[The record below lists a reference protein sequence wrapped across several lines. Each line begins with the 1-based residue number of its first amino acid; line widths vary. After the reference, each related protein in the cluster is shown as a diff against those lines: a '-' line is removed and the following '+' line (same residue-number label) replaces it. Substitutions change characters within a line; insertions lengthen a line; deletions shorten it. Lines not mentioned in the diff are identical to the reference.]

1 MKKCHRNTALLRR
14 LAIVSAVLLSCV
26 AADARLPRNS
36 EERAVARLV
45 EKHPQ
50 QGRPR
55 MTHDA
60 YLHLVARA
68 RAKDM
73 AKRNYF
79 GHTDPDGYAPN
90 RVLNLTGY
98 GLPDTYILSNNI
110 ESITAGTNYTP
121 SRAFQAWLNS
131 PPHRRHILADGQFY
145 EEQSRYGVGYAK
157 SARSRYKHYYVFL
170 SAPPSTNTLA
180 TVTKSL
186 QKLFLTKTPRQI
198 DRSRVRKR

>member
-1 MKKCHRNTALLRR
+1 MSSRH
-14 LAIVSAVLLSCV
+14 CV
-26 AADARLPRNS
+26 ACLLAVAVVLQGLSSDADARLARNA

-45 EKHPQ
+45 AKHPQ

-73 AKRNYF
+73 ARRDYF
-79 GHTDPDGYAPN
+79 GHTDPDGYGPN
-90 RVLNLTGY
+90 RILRLTGY
-98 GLPDTYILSNNI
+98 GLPDSYTLPNNI
-110 ESITAGTNYTP
+110 ESLAAGTNYTP
-121 SRAFQAWLNS
+121 SRAFQAWLDS
-131 PPHRRHILADGQFY
+131 SLHRPHLLADGSFY
-145 EEQSRYGVGYAK
+145 EGQTRYGVGYAK

-198 DRSRVRKR
+198 ERSRVRRR